1 MPHVHDLRHLLHM
14 LPGRAVVAAGAGG
27 PRSAPDALTMFK
39 YTFFGSAYL
48 APRQDI
54 SEGAMERFV
63 SAVYNFL
70 DDIIAELA
78 R

>member
-1 MPHVHDLRHLLHM
+1 MRDGTGGLR
-14 LPGRAVVAAGAGG
+14 P
-27 PRSAPDALTMFK
+27 APDALTMFK

-70 DDIIAELA
+70 DDVIAELA